1 MSFSSEVKKELTS
14 LPASKTSLLALIRMN
29 GSLGISGQLTLS
41 IQTENAAIA
50 KYIYQMLQDFYGV
63 KGEIRVHQKTTLSKN
78 RVYNVYLDENVNQL
92 LDELQLADSLMLETG
107 LPASVK
113 ADRNLQPDYLRGAF
127 LSNGSIHNPDSGEYQ
142 LSISNVYQEHAEE
155 LQELF
160 QAFGMNAKVIARKNR
175 FILYLTKAEEI
186 IDFLSLIGSHQARF
200 KFEEAKMMR
209 EMRGL
214 ANRRSNFEA
223 ANIGKT
229 VSAAQ
234 EAIEAI
240 QFLKEKQALVKLS
253 PQLVEIAELRLKHPE
268 SSLKELGELLEKPV
282 GKSGVNHRLRK
293 LIEAAKELRN

>member
-1 MSFSSEVKKELTS
+1 MSFSSDIKKELTS

-50 KYIYQMLQDFYGV
+50 KYIYQMLQDFYDV

-78 RVYNVYLDENVNQL
+78 RVYQVFLDENVNQL

-113 ADRNLQPDYLRGAF
+113 ADVKLQPEYLRGAF
-127 LSNGSIHNPDSGEYQ
+127 LSNGSIHNPESGEYQ
-142 LSISNVYQEHAEE
+142 LSIASVYQEHAEE
-155 LQELF
+155 LQAVFMNFDL
-160 QAFGMNAKVIARKNR
+160 NAKVIARKNR
-175 FILYLTKAEEI
+175 YILYLTKAEEI
-186 IDFLSLIGSHQARF
+186 MDFLTLIGAMQARL

-214 ANRRSNFEA
+214 ANRQSNFEN
-223 ANIGKT
+223 ANINKT

-240 QFLKEKQALVKLS
+240 RLLKEKQALVKLS
-253 PQLVEIAELRLKHPE
+253 PQLVEIAELRLAHPE

-293 LIEAAKELRN
+293 LIEAANELK